1 MLPGVVGN
9 VEGLS
14 IVDGTRL
21 VVLIVEAGRD
31 EDGVVSLPKT
41 DMHME
46 GRSKGRHL
54 HVVSPLA
61 RLPHLLDML
70 LELALQL
77 LFGAGS
83 GLKSS
88 GGSGGRLA
96 LWVAADVVHGH
107 VLAVEARMLLHV
119 LNGLDAEHFM
129 QLLVA
134 VELVGKCIEQ
144 AVAVALDLAG
154 VQGIGFEDGE
164 LGGVG
169 SRSAGRHSDSCAV
182 GEGARLR

>member
-1 MLPGVVGN
+1 MVGN

-144 AVAVALDLAG
+144 AVA
-154 VQGIGFEDGE
+154 
-164 LGGVG
+164 LGPSAWTRQFS
-169 SRSAGRHSDSCAV
+169 SRFWTHR
-182 GEGARLR
+182 RP